1 MKGRGMVSIICIGN
15 EYQLD
20 DGFGPAVAR
29 LLEERYDF
37 GGAARVLDRAVMGYG
52 VVSDLREC
60 DVALVVDALDGTGAP
75 AGTIFSF
82 APEDMAV
89 GAGMV
94 SLHEVRFAD
103 VLASARIMGVECT
116 GRCFGVQVA
125 ERGDGLL
132 ARGLSEPVAAAVGP
146 VAATVARYT
155 SSTCGV
161 AVEDRWRR
169 SRDPRAVLDDPA
181 AYLAAAADA
190 LGLAP
195 DACERLVCAA
205 RPGMADYEADDLIE
219 RELDAARA

>member
-52 VVSDLREC
+52 IVPDLRVC

-75 AGTIFSF
+75 AGTILSF
-82 APEDMAV
+82 EPEDMAV
-89 GAGMV
+89 GTGMM

-103 VLASARIMGVECT
+103 VLAVARIMGAECA
-116 GRCFGVQVA
+116 GHCFGVQVA
-125 ERGDGLL
+125 ERGEGLL
-132 ARGLSEPVAAAVGP
+132 ERGLSEPVAAAVVP
-146 VAATVARYT
+146 VAAAVARYA
-155 SSTCGV
+155 SSACGV
-161 AVEDRWRR
+161 AVADRWRR
-169 SRDPRAVLDDPA
+169 MRDPRAVLDDPLSYLEA
-181 AYLAAAADA
+181 ASDA

-195 DACERLVCAA
+195 DARERLLRAA

-219 RELDAARA
+219 RELEAARA